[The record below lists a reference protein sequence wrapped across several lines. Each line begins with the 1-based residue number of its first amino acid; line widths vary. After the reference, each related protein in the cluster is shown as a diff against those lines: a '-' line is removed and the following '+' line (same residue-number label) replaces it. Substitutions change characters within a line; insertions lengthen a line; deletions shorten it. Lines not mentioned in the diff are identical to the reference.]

1 MVLVSPVFG
10 AVGVSD
16 FIIVYGEWNS
26 RNDRKDRRFATILS
40 YRNDLR
46 TIWTGEQ
53 RLVLACDAC

>member
-26 RNDRKDRRFATILS
+26 RNNRKDRRFATILS

-46 TIWTGEQ
+46 TIWTGAQ
-53 RLVLACDAC
+53 RLVLACDA

>member
-26 RNDRKDRRFATILS
+26 RNNRKDRRFATILS

-53 RLVLACDAC
+53 RL